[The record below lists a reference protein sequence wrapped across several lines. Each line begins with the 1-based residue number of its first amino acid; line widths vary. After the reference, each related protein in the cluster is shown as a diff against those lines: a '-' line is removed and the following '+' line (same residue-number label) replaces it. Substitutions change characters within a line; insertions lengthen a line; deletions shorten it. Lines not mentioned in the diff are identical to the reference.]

1 MFKSFQ
7 DVRDRPIS
15 LYYIKLYD
23 FSFTNHQESYKQ
35 DIVKVTKD
43 IIA

>member
-1 MFKSFQ
+1 MFKSVQ
-7 DVRDRPIS
+7 DVRDT

-23 FSFTNHQESYKQ
+23 FFINHQESYKQ

-43 IIA
+43 MA